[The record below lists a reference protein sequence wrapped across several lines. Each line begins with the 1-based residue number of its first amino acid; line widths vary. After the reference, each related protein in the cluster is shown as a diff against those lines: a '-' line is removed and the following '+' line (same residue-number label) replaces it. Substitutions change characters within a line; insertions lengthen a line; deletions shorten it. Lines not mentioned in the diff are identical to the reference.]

1 MRLLID
7 GWPTRQ
13 NKIEFVVLAEVVNDV
28 RPSRSVPQFFWAS
41 RAGMQN
47 HVRSRDFPITPK
59 PVSFFARRSRKIEL
73 RSARSSAD
81 AKRLKQSQIVVDC
94 VHGAHT
100 DSNKISVKPG
110 ACLGLLADPVRGNP
124 SPRA

>member
-13 NKIEFVVLAEVVNDV
+13 NKREFVVLAEVVNEL
-28 RPSRSVPQFFWAS
+28 RPSRSVPQFLPAS

-59 PVSFFARRSRKIEL
+59 PVSFFECRSRKVEL
-73 RSARSSAD
+73 RSGRSSTD
-81 AKRLKQSQIVVDC
+81 AERLKQSQIVVDR
-94 VHGAHT
+94 VHVLHT

-110 ACLGLLADPVRGNP
+110 TRPGLLANSV
-124 SPRA
+124 

>member
-13 NKIEFVVLAEVVNDV
+13 NKIEFVVLAEVINDLC
-28 RPSRSVPQFFWAS
+28 PSRSVPQLFCAS

-59 PVSFFARRSRKIEL
+59 PVSFFACRLRKIEL
-73 RSARSSAD
+73 RSGRSSTD
-81 AKRLKQSQIVVDC
+81 AKRLKQSQIVVDR
-94 VHGAHT
+94 VHIPHT
-100 DSNKISVKPG
+100 DSNKIS
-110 ACLGLLADPVRGNP
+110 
-124 SPRA
+124 

>member
-28 RPSRSVPQFFWAS
+28 RPSRSVPQFFWTS

-59 PVSFFARRSRKIEL
+59 CVSFFTRCSRKFEL
-73 RSARSSAD
+73 WSGNSSTD
-81 AKRLKQSQIVVDC
+81 SEWLKQSQIVVDR
-94 VHGAHT
+94 VHIAHT
-100 DSNKISVKPG
+100 DADKISVKPG
-110 ACLGLLADPVRGNP
+110 TRLGLLADPVRGYP
-124 SPRA
+124 SPRS